1 VFAPDFEHRRVEAYT
16 PQGVPLGE
24 MGAPNSP
31 GLELA
36 PKQIA
41 VARSLQPSLYVL
53 GSDGIER
60 LDLENTAPP
69 PQAGADGDLVS
80 LAVIGLMIALVVLAV
95 VSRRQR
101 RQSPISFDA
110 ALDGPVRLQAKN
122 GAQRQQQQADADQN
136 LLVAHQTKRK
146 K

>member
-1 VFAPDFEHRRVEAYT
+1 DQRGRLFAPDFEHRRVEAYT
-16 PQGVPLGE
+16 PQGVSLGA

-31 GLELA
+31 TIDLA

-41 VARSLQPSLYVL
+41 VARSGQLSLYVL

-69 PQAGADGDLVS
+69 PQAGTDIDLVS
-80 LAVIGLMIALVVLAV
+80 LAVIGLMIALLALAV

-101 RQSPISFDA
+101 RLSAASLDA
-110 ALDGPVRLQAKN
+110 ALDGPVRLHAKN
-122 GAQRQQQQADADQN
+122 
-136 LLVAHQTKRK
+136 
-146 K
+146 